1 MTKKNQDDRNTRAA
15 GAGIFKQAQLH
26 AQLLNNNVQLVQKE
40 SLDKRFGGVSAIE
53 GARACLAKADSG
65 NRVLG
70 ELAMS
75 LKRLSLEVS
84 SGAYKSQA
92 DQIDAALLQ
101 RAGELGRVTS
111 VQITGDVSV
120 FGAMNKVVK
129 EQHKVLRAFVD
140 AIDTQI
146 LAHQAPPKR
155 RSPKP

>member
-1 MTKKNQDDRNTRAA
+1 MTKQTQNDGHTRAEEA
-15 GAGIFKQAQLH
+15 EAASQVTILSNK
-26 AQLLNNNVQLVQKE
+26 VQQVVKE
-40 SLDKRFGGVSAIE
+40 SLDKRFRDLSAIE

-75 LKRLSLEVS
+75 LKRLALEVS

>member
-15 GAGIFKQAQLH
+15 EGQAPLLH
-26 AQLLNNNVQLVQKE
+26 NNVLLVQKE
-40 SLDKRFGGVSAIE
+40 SLDKKFHGVSAIG
-53 GARACLAKADSG
+53 GARACLTKADNG
-65 NRVLG
+65 NLVMG
-70 ELAMS
+70 ELATS
-75 LKRLSLEVS
+75 LKRLSLEVN

-92 DQIDAALLQ
+92 DQIDAALLE

-155 RSPKP
+155 RPPKP